1 MLYLQNEVTKI
12 NERKKET
19 HKEKYGG
26 ILISGIS
33 LLQNSE
39 VALLWRTSYFCDNFL
54 SMFIWRVGYLST
66 NLRTSPEF

>member
-1 MLYLQNEVTKI
+1 MCTCIFKNQNEIHIIDKHVTCSMLYLQNEVTKI

-39 VALLWRTSYFCDNFL
+39 VALL
-54 SMFIWRVGYLST
+54 
-66 NLRTSPEF
+66 